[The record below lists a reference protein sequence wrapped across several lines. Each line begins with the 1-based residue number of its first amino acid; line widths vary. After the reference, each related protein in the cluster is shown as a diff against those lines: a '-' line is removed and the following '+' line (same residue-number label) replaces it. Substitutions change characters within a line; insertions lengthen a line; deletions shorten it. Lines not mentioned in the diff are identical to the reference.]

1 MNQNYAF
8 GELAQALSISRKADD
23 IVLALAK
30 IEHKRNL
37 TEVDK
42 EALKYARRFLQ
53 EVDSGSRWLSQPR
66 PLINQESARTVS
78 SFVRAAESLSSAE
91 SFDKVLIDI
100 KELLRA
106 AQSVEAGGASVSELG
121 LLRKFFGSI
130 LNNILDQLDRSLTSD
145 RELIASA

>member
-8 GELAQALSISRKADD
+8 GELAQALSISRKADE

-78 SFVRAAESLSSAE
+78 SFVRATESLSSAE

-130 LNNILDQLDRSLTSD
+130 LNNTLDQLDRSLTSD